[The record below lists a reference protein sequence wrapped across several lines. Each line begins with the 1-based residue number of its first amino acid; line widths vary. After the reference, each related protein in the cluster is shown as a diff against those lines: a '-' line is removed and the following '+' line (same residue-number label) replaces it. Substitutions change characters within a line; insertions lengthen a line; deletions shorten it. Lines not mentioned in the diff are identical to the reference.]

1 MSPDENRFFRFLWR
15 FDAIL
20 LALAGLLVIGLI
32 PALVI
37 QDWILR
43 HHSEPVPEGHFAP
56 VPKSAEQS
64 YTYRLSDQPD
74 FTSLG
79 QEQFYVLQRW
89 KGAPSSYGLADL
101 VVTSSPAY
109 HFNDAVNLLAVNTTT
124 GASHWLFEGYRR
136 AVVDQQ
142 SIYSGGPPPL
152 ATPVAPAPPPKPIA
166 LVLRTVDKDTNNDG
180 RFDYSDRQ
188 SLYYYRSGDERAS
201 KFFEAEYILSMREVE
216 GGNFFVVYEEGQSA
230 IAATFRVPDFKLL
243 SQHKLP
249 DVPRGETK

>member
-1 MSPDENRFFRFLWR
+1 MSPEESRFFRFLWR
-15 FDAIL
+15 FNAVL

-32 PALVI
+32 PVLVV

-74 FTSLG
+74 FTSFG

-89 KGAPSSYGLADL
+89 KGAPSSYGLAD
-101 VVTSSPAY
+101 VMATSSPAY
-109 HFNDAVNLLAVNTTT
+109 RYNDAFNLLAVNTTT
-124 GASHWLFEGYRR
+124 GSSHWLFEGYRR
-136 AVVDQQ
+136 AVVDQE
-142 SIYSGGPPPL
+142 SIYRGGPAPVVPP
-152 ATPVAPAPPPKPIA
+152 PVAPAPIA
-166 LVLRTVDKDTNNDG
+166 LVIRTVDKDTNNDG
-180 RFDYSDRQ
+180 RFDFSDRQ
-188 SLYYYRSGDERAS
+188 SLYYYRIGDERAS

-249 DVPRGETK
+249 DVPHGETK